1 MSSIMRKSV
10 DHVKHRGEA
19 DEVVEAIHAVM
30 HLYRS
35 RQYRVLRD
43 GEHGTTHLEGRVLGF
58 FARHP
63 GATLSELAAHSGRDK
78 GQLARLVGGL
88 RERGLLEARVD
99 EADRRNQRLHLTPE
113 GEAAQQLLRREGR
126 KVAAAAVRGLSPQER
141 QQLLALLARVHANL
155 EDGAV
160 D

>member
-1 MSSIMRKSV
+1 MRKTV

-19 DEVVEAIHAVM
+19 DEVLEAIHAVM
-30 HLYRS
+30 HLYRA

-43 GEHGTTHLEGRVLGF
+43 GEHDVTHLEGKVLGF
-58 FARHP
+58 FAHRP

-99 EADRRNQRLHLTPE
+99 EADRRNQRLHLTPA
-113 GEAAQQLLRREGR
+113 GEQAQQLLRREGR
-126 KVAAAAVRGLSPQER
+126 KVATAAVRGLSVQER
-141 QQLLALLARVHANL
+141 EQLLELLARVHANL
-155 EDGAV
+155 EDASSG
-160 D
+160 